1 MTHHSADD
9 RDRTEPDLEHDPEV
23 EEVEELEELLPQ
35 AEPVDGPAPLP

>member
-1 MTHHSADD
+1 MTDNE

-23 EEVEELEELLPQ
+23 EAVKEAEELLPQ